1 MYVRETDVLYIDEN
15 DIIDSCKYLNIEQIE
30 WVHAK
35 NTNIL
40 KMYSIVILK
49 IKGKYKVLKS
59 RY

>member
-15 DIIDSCKYLNIEQIE
+15 DIIDTCKYLNIEQIE
-30 WVHAK
+30 WFHVN

-40 KMYSIVILK
+40 KMYSVVILK
-49 IKGKYKVLKS
+49 LKGRYKVLKS